1 MSAKSNYLEKAVLD
15 HVLGTSAM
23 SSPTVYLSLYTSNP
37 AEDDSGNEL
46 SGNGYAR
53 QAVSF
58 ATATTETASGDNQGK
73 GKALGPTVAKD
84 FTANGGNW
92 GTVTHFGLHD
102 GATAGGSPDN
112 LLYFGQLSEDK
123 LIEDGDTLRFAVS
136 SITIFED

>member
-23 SSPTVYLSLYTSNP
+23 TSPTVYLSLYTSNP

-58 ATATTETASGDNQGK
+58 ATATTETASGDNLGK

-102 GATAGGSPDN
+102 ASSSGN
-112 LLYFGQLSEDK
+112 LLYYGALSEDK

>member
-23 SSPTVYLSLYTSNP
+23 TSPTVYLSLYTTNP
-37 AEDDSGNEL
+37 AEDDSGTEL

-58 ATATTETASGDNQGK
+58 NAASSGAGSAT
-73 GKALGPTVAKD
+73 GPTVAKD
-84 FTANGGNW
+84 FTASGGNW

-102 GATAGGSPDN
+102 GSTAGGSPDN
-112 LLYFGQLSEDK
+112 LLYYGELSEDK
-123 LIEDGDTLRFAVS
+123 LIEDGDTLRFAAD
-136 SITIFED
+136 SITITEA

>member
-37 AEDDSGNEL
+37 AEDDSGTEL

-58 ATATTETASGDNQGK
+58 ATATTQSGGANDGK

-112 LLYFGQLSEDK
+112 LLYFGALTEDK